1 MRTPTE
7 FPPSFAAA
15 QAWFAPLPPG
25 NIWKFRP
32 STVSPGA
39 GKRST
44 PTTKSMLRL
53 PTTTI
58 AGFIGLPGQVD
69 AQFFQFLGVIAL
81 LQQVPFLAALGN
93 LALLR
98 PDLFPRQAIHFLF
111 RNQQLGHGAHDLEPH
126 FVGISLDA
134 QF

>member
-1 MRTPTE
+1 MRTATE

-15 QAWFAPLPPG
+15 HAWFAPLPPG

-39 GKRST
+39 GKCST

-58 AGFIGLPGQVD
+58 VGFIGLPGQVD
-69 AQFFQFLGVIAL
+69 TQLFQFLGVIAL
-81 LQQVPFLAALGN
+81 LQQVPFLTAFRN
-93 LALLR
+93 LTLLR
-98 PDLFPRQAIHFLF
+98 PNLVP
-111 RNQQLGHGAHDLEPH
+111 
-126 FVGISLDA
+126 
-134 QF
+134 